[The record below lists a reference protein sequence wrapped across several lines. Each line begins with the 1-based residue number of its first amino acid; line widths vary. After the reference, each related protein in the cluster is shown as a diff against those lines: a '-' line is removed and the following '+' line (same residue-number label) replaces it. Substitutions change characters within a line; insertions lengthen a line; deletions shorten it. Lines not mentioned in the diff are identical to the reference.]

1 MSLQKEHHTKK
12 ITQNFH
18 FEKFPFQS
26 ICLQTL
32 IVHGDKVTKHRSSS
46 RFPQNSQKQRQF
58 SDGQ

>member
-1 MSLQKEHHTKK
+1 MGDYTLLFQHNQSLIKVVRNVGLQKEHHTKK

-32 IVHGDKVTKHRSSS
+32 IVHGDKVI
-46 RFPQNSQKQRQF
+46 
-58 SDGQ
+58 